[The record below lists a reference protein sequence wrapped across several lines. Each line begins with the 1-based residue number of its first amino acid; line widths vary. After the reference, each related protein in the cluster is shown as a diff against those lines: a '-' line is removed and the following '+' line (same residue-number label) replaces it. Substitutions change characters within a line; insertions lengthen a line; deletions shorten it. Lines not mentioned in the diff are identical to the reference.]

1 VVVVELVVVG
11 GPQGFGVQIRP
22 SKKRPPAAKHWGR
35 LTTAHWSKGPPGVLC
50 VQHAEGGVVVG
61 VVTGQLGSPG
71 CIVQVQ
77 VPALH
82 CSRSNDLQALRAAPD
97 KPGHPAAISSE
108 HAFEPQI
115 GAAALAPETKTPT
128 PSATAANVTTAL
140 RVIVEPP
147 WPSHAKIDFGALPP
161 RASSSTRVSMDQASL
176 NEMLA
181 EPSSM
186 HDSRA
191 RDAIRA
197 VLERKLADR
206 MRAQT
211 AALQDAVGQVGQLMS
226 ALTETLA
233 TSARRAERLNVW
245 LVALTVA
252 IVVLTA
258 VMAVPAGHQIVA
270 LLRERPGA
278 AERLDPSPQGSGA
291 TENQRGPCGVG
302 T

>member
-1 VVVVELVVVG
+1 LGRVVVVVVELVVVG

-128 PSATAANVTTAL
+128 PSATAANETTAL
-140 RVIVEPP
+140 LIIVEPP
-147 WPSHAKIDFGALPP
+147 CGRSHATIVFGA
-161 RASSSTRVSMDQASL
+161 
-176 NEMLA
+176 
-181 EPSSM
+181 
-186 HDSRA
+186 SRA
-191 RDAIRA
+191 RARSDKPVPA
-197 VLERKLADR
+197 AD
-206 MRAQT
+206 
-211 AALQDAVGQVGQLMS
+211 
-226 ALTETLA
+226 
-233 TSARRAERLNVW
+233 TSAVRCSRARTARPQDTSRRR
-245 LVALTVA
+245 
-252 IVVLTA
+252 
-258 VMAVPAGHQIVA
+258 
-270 LLRERPGA
+270 R
-278 AERLDPSPQGSGA
+278 
-291 TENQRGPCGVG
+291 
-302 T
+302 